1 MLGLS
6 AKCWVSN
13 SSTTI
18 ETRMNIRTTPKV
30 VRNALSMLYLSVCPP
45 PSLSLKPHRQPGM
58 GAQAKL
64 FGISPP
70 LRLWL
75 VIQPVVI
82 LSGTGAS
89 LLATRPRPHNC
100 FGILLWLVDSCMTF
114 CGCTHRMD
122 SPNDSSNSYD
132 SSDRSDSWDSS
143 APVLSCPVL
152 LGGVNNNQRAGLAT
166 GPAINCHGLASN
178 YVTAQK

>member
-30 VRNALSMLYLSVCPP
+30 VKNALSMLYLPVCPP
-45 PSLSLKPHRQPGM
+45 LSLTLSLKPHRQPGM

-70 LRLWL
+70 CGWGWL
-75 VIQPVVI
+75 F
-82 LSGTGAS
+82 S
-89 LLATRPRPHNC
+89 LLLSFLAPALACWPRDRDRTTVLASYYGSLTAAWHFAAAHIVWTVPTTAPTATTAR
-100 FGILLWLVDSCMTF
+100 T
-114 CGCTHRMD
+114 
-122 SPNDSSNSYD
+122 
-132 SSDRSDSWDSS
+132 DRT
-143 APVLSCPVL
+143 AGTALHLSCAVL